1 MQANATVSRP
11 LGNSTS
17 PALIRLSAG
26 AENALSAALHL
37 LRNPAATA
45 GDLQRAAARAGRA
58 ADLLRQA
65 FATQAEGAAS

>member
-1 MQANATVSRP
+1 MQATATVSRP

-17 PALIRLSAG
+17 PALISLHCA
-26 AENALSAALHL
+26 AENGLAAALGL

-45 GDLQRAAARAGRA
+45 DDLHRASVRAARA

-65 FATQAEGAAS
+65 FATQAEGGAA

>member
-1 MQANATVSRP
+1 MQATATVSRP

-58 ADLLRQA
+58 ADLLARA
-65 FATQAEGAAS
+65 CAASN

>member
-1 MQANATVSRP
+1 MQATATVSRP

-17 PALIRLSAG
+17 PALIALHCA
-26 AENALSAALHL
+26 AENGLAAALGL

-45 GDLQRAAARAGRA
+45 DDLHRAAVRAARA

-65 FATQAEGAAS
+65 FATQAEGAAA